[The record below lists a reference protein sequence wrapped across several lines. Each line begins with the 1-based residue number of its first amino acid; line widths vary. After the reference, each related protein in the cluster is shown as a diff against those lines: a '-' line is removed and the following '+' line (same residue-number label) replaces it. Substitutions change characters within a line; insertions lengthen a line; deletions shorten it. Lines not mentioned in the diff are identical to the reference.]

1 MGLLWG
7 LFSVD
12 FPLSHL
18 AKLTKGMKRGGCGMA
33 ADCDVCR
40 GLSREIFVLT
50 QALPVGGIHEDGA
63 RVFAGTRTIGGYS
76 STPTGA
82 TATGLPIGI
91 EKGLVATA
99 T

>member
-1 MGLLWG
+1 MLGLVL
-7 LFSVD
+7 VD
-12 FPLSHL
+12 FPLSHS
-18 AKLTKGMKRGGCGMA
+18 AKLTEGTKRGGGGI
-33 ADCDVCR
+33 ADDGDVCR

-91 EKGLVATA
+91 EKGLVAA
-99 T
+99 AS